1 MSPPN
6 PAEPGTAESISV
18 RPAAL
23 QALAAELTALAGDL
37 DQDAELCRAA
47 VHSFTAALGDVEG
60 WTAGAAA
67 TAWASLEE
75 VLADGARALAGTL
88 SAAVAR
94 YAAED
99 HSLSAC
105 IRSGRSSGGPRCR

>member
-1 MSPPN
+1 MSPPI
-6 PAEPGTAESISV
+6 PAEPGTGESISV

-23 QALAAELTALAGDL
+23 QTLAAELSALAGEL
-37 DQDAELCRAA
+37 EQDAELCRAA
-47 VHSFTAALGDVEG
+47 AHSFATALGGAEG
-60 WTAGAAA
+60 WTAGASA

-75 VLADGARALAGTL
+75 ALADGARALAGTL

-99 HSLSAC
+99 HALSAR
-105 IRSGRSSGGPRCR
+105 IRSGRSHRMPGCS